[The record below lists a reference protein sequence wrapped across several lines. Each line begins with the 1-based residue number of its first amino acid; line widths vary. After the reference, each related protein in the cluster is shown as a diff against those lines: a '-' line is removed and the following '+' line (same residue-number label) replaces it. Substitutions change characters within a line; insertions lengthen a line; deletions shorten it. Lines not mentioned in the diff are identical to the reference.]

1 MGEGAGRGRLPCHP
15 LSRRRSPKPALP
27 LSPSPGAER
36 PPARWRQRVP
46 AAPLGSSPAR
56 GPGCTVARLSQ
67 QVQRRPVSRVPGAAG
82 WHCPWADFPRQD
94 RVGSCDQILG
104 LIQVP
109 WEEAQAV
116 PPMWLDKAS
125 GWVSGT
131 TGEGPELKG
140 CLHPSLGSE
149 SLSLGRPR
157 RAAQSCGPSAP
168 ALLVGA
174 GTALP
179 PASGRQAVTGAPH
192 PLLLPAG
199 RPGQGLRQAP
209 QSHAPSPG
217 N

>member
-1 MGEGAGRGRLPCHP
+1 MPSTVTPPKSQARSALVPQPWGRG
-15 LSRRRSPKPALP
+15 A
-27 LSPSPGAER
+27 
-36 PPARWRQRVP
+36 PARWRQRVP

-140 CLHPSLGSE
+140 CLHPSLGSK

-157 RAAQSCGPSAP
+157 RVAQSRRPSAP

-174 GTALP
+174 GTALL